1 MKTALLVSLL
11 ATTLVGSVAAQE
23 LPSLAAYKKQASF
36 DALGW
41 HFEFGIPDGFAKED
55 ALSSPQNHLFGYVE
69 KETILAFS
77 VSPLTSEN
85 SVSKM
90 VDRGFRSMDNP
101 SKALEG
107 VKVTILDKGV
117 DGNVGWWAGSF
128 NRFAYWSRTYAVS
141 CNEQCLLM
149 VFIGSKWDAPDTVA
163 RAYAMRVRQGFIDKS
178 FVEAAIK

>member
-1 MKTALLVSLL
+1 M
-11 ATTLVGSVAAQE
+11 
-23 LPSLAAYKKQASF
+23 
-36 DALGW
+36 GW

-55 ALSSPQNHLFGYVE
+55 SISSPQNHLFGYVE

-77 VSPLTSEN
+77 VSPVTSED

-90 VDRGFRSMDNP
+90 VDRALRAMDNQ
-101 SKALEG
+101 KALEG

-117 DGNVGWWAGSF
+117 VGNVGWWAGRF
-128 NRFAYWSRTYAVS
+128 NRLAYWSRTYTVS

-163 RAYAMRVRQGFIDKS
+163 RAYAMRVRQGFIDRS
-178 FVEAAIK
+178 FVETAIK